1 MARTRKSGLVL
12 LDTHVV
18 CWLFEGNIKLL
29 SKPAS
34 DAIEQGQIGVSPMVK
49 LELEYLYEIG
59 RIKLAADKVLAA
71 LHEEIGL
78 QIVDTPFAPLVTQAN
93 KLSWTR
99 DPFDRLIVAH
109 AVLANAPLVTR
120 DKLIRDHFPQAVW

>member
-1 MARTRKSGLVL
+1 
-12 LDTHVV
+12 
-18 CWLFEGNIKLL
+18 
-29 SKPAS
+29 
-34 DAIEQGQIGVSPMVK
+34 MVK

-59 RIKLAADKVLAA
+59 RIKLAADQILAA

-78 QIVDTPFAPLVTQAN
+78 QIADASFASLVAQAN

-109 AVLANAPLVTR
+109 AMVANASLVTR
-120 DKLIRDHFPQAVW
+120 DNLIRDNFSGAVW